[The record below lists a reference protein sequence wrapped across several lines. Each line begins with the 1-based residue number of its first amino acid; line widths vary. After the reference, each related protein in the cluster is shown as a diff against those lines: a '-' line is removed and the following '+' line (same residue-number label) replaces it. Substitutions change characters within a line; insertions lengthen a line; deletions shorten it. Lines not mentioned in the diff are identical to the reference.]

1 MNKLSLVL
9 CLSVVL
15 VSFRAESEFTFQ
27 HTVEIIEGEEYI
39 QTPFGLMLKECIQ
52 NVPSGTFVEE
62 LEDGSIHLT
71 NDEQNF
77 AKKIFKNDRCSQRNP
92 TNNLNQW
99 IDNGGYW
106 LPNGLTLRS
115 FEGNYRVP
123 NNPQTANNQFLYYFI
138 GSQNNDGSGPGV
150 TIIQPVLAYHQG
162 WYFQSWNCCP
172 QGQAIN
178 ASAVSGINPY
188 DTIYGSVTVQNNV
201 ATITSTNKAGQSSI
215 LQVAQ
220 NNRNFNWID
229 ATLEVYYISACTD
242 FPTDYL
248 EYTNMKVVLSNGQ
261 IIQPNWYD
269 EYGKSQCNGK
279 TTIIN
284 PSTIKIQH
292 NLPAQEQQ

>member
-9 CLSVVL
+9 YLSLVL
-15 VSFRAESEFTFQ
+15 VSLRAESELNFE
-27 HTVEIIEGEEYI
+27 HHVEIIEGEEYI

-77 AKKIFKNDRCSQRNP
+77 AKKILKSDRCSQRNP
-92 TNNLNQW
+92 TMNLNQW

-123 NNPQTANNQFLYYFI
+123 NNPLTTNNQVLYYFI
-138 GSQNNDGSGPGV
+138 GSQNNDGSGPGLS
-150 TIIQPVLAYHQG
+150 IIQPVLSYYHG

-172 QGQAIN
+172 QGQAIK
-178 ASAVSGINPY
+178 ADAVTGIKPY

-201 ATITSTNKAGQSSI
+201 ANITSTNKAGKSSV
-215 LQVAQ
+215 LSVAQ
-220 NNRNFNWID
+220 NGRNFNWID
-229 ATLEVYYISACTD
+229 ATLEVYQITACTD

-261 IIQPNWYD
+261 TIQPAWND
-269 EYGKSQCNGK
+269 DYGKSQCNGK
-279 TTIIN
+279 LTIID

-292 NLPAQEQQ
+292 NLHAQEQQ

>member
-9 CLSVVL
+9 CLLLVL
-15 VSFRAESEFTFQ
+15 VSFRAESEFTYQ
-27 HTVEIIEGEEYI
+27 HYVEIIEGEEYI

-77 AKKIFKNDRCSQRNP
+77 TKKIFKNDRCSQRNP
-92 TNNLNQW
+92 TKNLNQW
-99 IDNGGYW
+99 IDAGGYW

-123 NNPQTANNQFLYYFI
+123 NNPQTTNYQQLFYFI
-138 GSQNNDGSGPGV
+138 GSQNNGGSGPGIS
-150 TIIQPVLAYHQG
+150 IIQPVLGYYRG

-215 LQVAQ
+215 LSVAQ
-220 NNRNFNWID
+220 NSRNFNWID
-229 ATLEVYYISACTD
+229 ATLEVFNISACTD

-248 EYTNMKVVLSNGQ
+248 EFTNMKVVLSNGQ
-261 IIQPNWYD
+261 TIQPAWYD
-269 EYGKSQCNGK
+269 DYGKSQCNGK
-279 TTIIN
+279 VTIIN